1 MRLTFALLQRSPE
14 RMRHLLILPLAI
26 VLFSSCEAITGK
38 ELARLSI
45 DTLSTPETLVMREAT
60 LDLKKDDVIALWSH
74 VDIAY
79 DGTAAL
85 RMRVRVVKDDADL
98 QLFELDP
105 MEKNVTIG
113 EAKTELNGH
122 TEWSF
127 TGRNGEYPV
136 PEDGAYTFKAILT
149 AEENPSLVIRK
160 AELVLKQ

>member
-1 MRLTFALLQRSPE
+1 MRSLLY
-14 RMRHLLILPLAI
+14 LPLA
-26 VLFSSCEAITGK
+26 LLLLPSCEAITGK

-45 DTLSTPETLVMREAT
+45 DTLSTPDVLVMREAT
-60 LDLKKDDVIALWSH
+60 LNLKKDDRIALWSH
-74 VDIAY
+74 LDMAY
-79 DGTAAL
+79 DGMAAL
-85 RMRVRVVKDDADL
+85 TMRVRVVKDDADL

-105 MEKNVTIG
+105 TEKNVTVG
-113 EAKTELNGH
+113 ETKTELNGH

-127 TGRNGEYPV
+127 TGKNAEYTA

>member
-1 MRLTFALLQRSPE
+1 MRPLLCLIPLV
-14 RMRHLLILPLAI
+14 LLLPA
-26 VLFSSCEAITGK
+26 CEAITGK
-38 ELARLSI
+38 ELARLPIES
-45 DTLSTPETLVMREAT
+45 LSTPEDLVMGEAT
-60 LDLKKDDVIALWSH
+60 LNLKKDDVIALWSH
-74 VDIAY
+74 LDLAY
-79 DGTAAL
+79 DGVAAL

-113 EAKTELNGH
+113 ETKTELNGH

-127 TGRNGEYPV
+127 TGKNGEYTV

-149 AEENPSLVIRK
+149 AEENPSLVLKK